1 MAVESSTSLSR
12 VRIPMRTCVGCRRS
26 VPATEL
32 LRVVAAPRP
41 DTEPPGP
48 VSVLPDPQRRAA
60 GRGAWIHPDPG
71 CVAQAA
77 RRKAFGPGLRVT
89 GPTDLTPLQRY
100 LEEQHLPAAP
110 TADANATK

>member
-1 MAVESSTSLSR
+1 
-12 VRIPMRTCVGCRRS
+12 MRMCVGCRRS

-32 LRVVAAPRP
+32 LRVVAAPRS
-41 DTEPPGP
+41 DIQPPGT

-77 RRKAFGPGLRVT
+77 RRKAFGRGLRVS

-100 LEEQHLPAAP
+100 IEEQDTPVAPAAG
-110 TADANATK
+110 ADATK

>member
-1 MAVESSTSLSR
+1 
-12 VRIPMRTCVGCRRS
+12 MRMCVGCRRS

-32 LRVVAAPRP
+32 LRVVAAPRS
-41 DTEPPGP
+41 DTEPPGT
-48 VSVLPDPQRRAA
+48 VTVLPDPQRRAA

-77 RRKAFGPGLRVT
+77 RRKAFGRGLRVT

-100 LEEQHLPAAP
+100 LEEQYPPAVP
-110 TADANATK
+110 TAGADATK